1 MSDIRIEK
9 KPDEGKLQ
17 EIGVKSWPIWEKE
30 VSSFP
35 WTYDSSET
43 CLILEGEVI
52 VTPTNG
58 EPVKIESGNLVTFPR
73 GMSCQWDIKKR
84 IKKHYNFE

>member
-1 MSDIRIEK
+1 MSEIRIETN
-9 KPDEGKLQ
+9 PDEGKIQ
-17 EIGVKSWPIWEKE
+17 EIGAKSWPIWEKE

-52 VTPTNG
+52 VTPTKG
-58 EPVKIESGNLVTFPR
+58 KPVKIERGNLVTFPK

-84 IKKHYNFE
+84 IKKHYMFE

>member
-1 MSDIRIEK
+1 MDEIRIEK
-9 KPDEGKLQ
+9 NPDEGKLQ